1 MTKSGI
7 PPRQILC
14 SLRQRDPN
22 LPANSRTIYNFNAKV
37 RRENLGNRS
46 MVDALF
52 EELQV
57 GGFWYDILYDE
68 QGHITSFF
76 FAHPLSIKLAKT
88 FSDTF
93 VMDCTYKT
101 NRYHMPLLDIIGV
114 SCFNTSF
121 YSGFAFLE
129 REDEE
134 SYIWALNAFKKILG
148 SENQPSVIMTDRE
161 LALMNAISKVFPAA
175 TNLLCVWHIEKN
187 VLANCKKHFKRE
199 AEFDIFMSSWKNVIY
214 SITEAIFLNNWWEF
228 KLSYEVKKEAIDYI
242 TNIWLPWKEKFV
254 SAWTE
259 KYLHFGNRTSSRA
272 EGAHAKLK
280 MYL

>member
-1 MTKSGI
+1 
-7 PPRQILC
+7 
-14 SLRQRDPN
+14 
-22 LPANSRTIYNFNAKV
+22 
-37 RRENLGNRS
+37 
-46 MVDALF
+46 
-52 EELQV
+52 
-57 GGFWYDILYDE
+57 
-68 QGHITSFF
+68 
-76 FAHPLSIKLAKT
+76 
-88 FSDTF
+88 
-93 VMDCTYKT
+93 
-101 NRYHMPLLDIIGV
+101 MPLLDIIGV

-199 AEFDIFMSSWKNVIY
+199 AEFDIFMCSWKNVIY

-228 KLSYEVKKEAIDYI
+228 KLSYDVKKEAIDYI
-242 TNIWLPWKEKFV
+242 MNIWLPWKEKFV

-259 KYLHFGNRTSSRA
+259 KYLHFGNRTYSRA

-280 MYL
+280 MYLPCFDTISTPYYVCFSGLIFILN